1 MDNKLINQEIVERR
15 KRFAQDLKTVRDKAI
30 VLLQQVSVI
39 NQSPLIT
46 PKPEKI
52 DILER
57 QLVSLCKR
65 LDNKVRLF
73 ENGTITIAVAG
84 VEKSGKST
92 MLKCLTGIDLPT
104 SVERC
109 TAVSCEIMYVEPNER
124 EYLDI
129 IYYTREE
136 LSHVVEEQLA
146 FLRKGAPWKEGHSP
160 ELPNFGDIEAF
171 ALYPLPTLTDV
182 DENSRTKYKQVLDG
196 LHAVKK
202 ALVTEMGK
210 LGSRKEDSIAN
221 LGSYASH
228 ETEEY
233 AVIALDQALIKKIIV
248 HTHFEGGSTAL
259 RLCDTPGV
267 DDPNPQA
274 LKRTIRGLREE
285 TDILVLLNRP
295 GDKPDV
301 TEPLANFFERLK
313 QVDIDSPIRE
323 RTVFLVN
330 WDKKADPSGDIARLR
345 IKKIGKS
352 EVFPPENI
360 CGPIDVMNKEALLEF
375 TEKELNS
382 RLRDRLPEQDRALV
396 KKLQDEW
403 KTMQA
408 EVRRSVYDEVKE
420 LPIEVEKL
428 SDEFHDWFSQHNN
441 GLTPGFIDRLRSGF
455 GRLTKG
461 VETEPGLKELN
472 NEVLQACK
480 EGKERIDT
488 YLRENVTEKNCLD
501 KINSYIDPFDYF
513 ISELSHAMDEIVKN
527 ITGKIVKLAPL
538 VQEKVY
544 QIIYEALDADGA
556 TAEGLCSGDTI
567 EDRLRSLCDKLRR
580 KIRDE
585 RVAALVANLEEF
597 VNVNI
602 QMSHINRHELRP
614 ALNMFD
620 PLRWSKDRRKN
631 NNDLA
636 QHAERI
642 LSNSIIK
649 NVKDDI
655 EWLKDIEKSAAPT
668 GRDAAA
674 EQVAFIRRICDISF
688 KLVCA
693 VVLPS
698 NKMLALLDDSLS
710 QASQSLSTQR
720 GCEQGW
726 YAALKHE
733 SNLPLLFPDRAE
745 KIRTASAYAEEYKS
759 MIAKLDMALD

>member
-1 MDNKLINQEIVERR
+1 MNAKLINQEIVERR
-15 KRFAQDLKTVRDKAI
+15 KGFAQDFKMMQEKAM
-30 VLLQQVSVI
+30 VLLQQVSI
-39 NQSPLIT
+39 IKQSPLIT

-52 DILER
+52 DVLER
-57 QLVSLCKR
+57 QLASLCSR

-109 TAVSCEIMYVEPNER
+109 TAVSCEIMYAEPNER

-129 IYYTREE
+129 IYYTKEE
-136 LSHVVEEQLA
+136 LSRVVEEQLA

-160 ELPNFGDIEAF
+160 ELPNFGDIAAF
-171 ALYPLPTLTDV
+171 ALYPLPTLADV
-182 DENSRTKYKQVLDG
+182 DESSRTKYKPVLDG

-202 ALVTEMGK
+202 ALVTELAK

-228 ETEEY
+228 ETKEH

-295 GDKPDV
+295 GNMPDV

-323 RTVFLVN
+323 RTIFLIN
-330 WDKKADPSGDIARLR
+330 WDKKADPTGEIARLR
-345 IKKIGKS
+345 MEKIGLH
-352 EVFPPENI
+352 EVFPPENMRD
-360 CGPIDVMNKEALLEF
+360 PLDVTDKESLLAF
-375 TEKELNS
+375 FDELS
-382 RLRDRLPEQDRALV
+382 KRLSVKLPEQDRALV

-408 EVRRSVYDEVKE
+408 EVRRSVYDEVKD
-420 LPIEVEKL
+420 LHVGVEKL
-428 SDEFHDWFSQHNN
+428 SKKFHDWFSQHNN

-461 VETEPGLKELN
+461 VESEPGLKELN

-480 EGKERIDT
+480 EGKEKIDAF
-488 YLRENVTEKNCLD
+488 LKENVTEENCLD
-501 KINSYIDPFDYF
+501 KINSNIDPFDYF
-513 ISELSHAMDEIVKN
+513 VSELSHTMNEIVKN

-544 QIIYEALDADGA
+544 QIIYEALDADDA
-556 TAEGLCSGDTI
+556 TAELLCAGETTK
-567 EDRLRSLCDKLRR
+567 DRLRSLCDKLRR
-580 KIRDE
+580 QIRDE
-585 RVAALVANLEEF
+585 RVATLVANFEEF
-597 VNVNI
+597 VNVNA
-602 QMSHINRHELRP
+602 QMSYITRYELRP

-636 QHAERI
+636 RHAERI
-642 LSNSIIK
+642 LSNSSIK
-649 NVKDDI
+649 NAKEAID
-655 EWLKDIEKSAAPT
+655 WLKDIEKSAVPSS
-668 GRDAAA
+668 RDAAA
-674 EQVAFIRRICDISF
+674 EQVAFIHRICDISF
-688 KLVCA
+688 KIVCA

-698 NKMLALLDDSLS
+698 NKILALLDDFLS

-726 YAALKHE
+726 YEALVHE

-745 KIRTASAYAEEYKS
+745 KIRAASAHAEEHKS
-759 MIAKLDMALD
+759 IIANLDKALD